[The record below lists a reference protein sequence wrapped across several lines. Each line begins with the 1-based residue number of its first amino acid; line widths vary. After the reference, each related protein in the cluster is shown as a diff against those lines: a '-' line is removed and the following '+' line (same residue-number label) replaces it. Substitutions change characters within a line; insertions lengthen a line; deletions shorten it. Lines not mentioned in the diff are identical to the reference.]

1 MFLDFLVEI
10 ENYMIWVW
18 LGVFVLAVVLEA
30 STQDFVSIWFSIGAL
45 MAMAV
50 SGFLPFWGELIVFV
64 VVSACALI
72 FTRPLVKK
80 MMDRTVRKTN
90 SDEFLGKRVKVI
102 KEITKYDGGEVK
114 LNGITYVAI
123 LMEDEEKSIPEGSIV
138 EVVSLRG
145 NRVIVKL
152 IDEVAKEENE

>member
-1 MFLDFLVEI
+1 MFLDFLADI

-18 LGVFVLAVVLEA
+18 LGIFVLTLVLEA
-30 STQDFVSIWFSIGAL
+30 STQDFVSIWFSVGAL
-45 MAMAV
+45 MAMTV
-50 SGFLPFWGELIVFV
+50 SGFTPFWAELIVFV

-123 LMEDEEKSIPEGSIV
+123 LMEEEEKSIPVDSIV
-138 EVVSLRG
+138 EVVSLKG

-152 IDEVAKEENE
+152 IDEGIKEEE

>member
-1 MFLDFLVEI
+1 MFLDFLANI
-10 ENYMIWVW
+10 EDYMIWVW
-18 LGVFVLAVVLEA
+18 LGIFVLTLVLEA
-30 STQDFVSIWFSIGAL
+30 STQDFVSIWFSVGAL

-50 SGFLPFWGELIVFV
+50 SGFTPFWAELIVFV

-123 LMEDEEKSIPEGSIV
+123 LMEEEEKSIPVDSIV
-138 EVVSLRG
+138 EVVSLKG

-152 IDEVAKEENE
+152 IDEGIKEEE

>member
-1 MFLDFLVEI
+1 MFLDFLADI

-18 LGVFVLAVVLEA
+18 LGIFVLTLVLEA
-30 STQDFVSIWFSIGAL
+30 STQDFVSIWFSVGAL

-50 SGFLPFWGELIVFV
+50 SGFTPFWAELIVFV

-123 LMEDEEKSIPEGSIV
+123 LMEEEEKSIPVDSIV
-138 EVVSLRG
+138 EVVSLKG

-152 IDEVAKEENE
+152 IDEGIKEEE

>member
-1 MFLDFLVEI
+1 MLLDFLADI

-18 LGVFVLAVVLEA
+18 LGIFVLTLVLEA
-30 STQDFVSIWFSIGAL
+30 STQDFVSIWFSVGAL

-50 SGFLPFWGELIVFV
+50 SGFTPFWAELIVFV

-123 LMEDEEKSIPEGSIV
+123 LMEEEEKSIPVDSIV
-138 EVVSLRG
+138 EVVSLKG

-152 IDEVAKEENE
+152 IDEGIKEEE

>member
-1 MFLDFLVEI
+1 MFLEFLADI

-18 LGVFVLAVVLEA
+18 LGIFVLTLVLEA
-30 STQDFVSIWFSIGAL
+30 STQDFVSIWFSVGAL

-50 SGFLPFWGELIVFV
+50 SGFTPFWAELIVFV

-80 MMDRTVRKTN
+80 MMDRTIRKTN

-123 LMEDEEKSIPEGSIV
+123 LMEEEEKSIPVDSIV
-138 EVVSLRG
+138 EVVSLKG

-152 IDEVAKEENE
+152 IDEGIKEEE